1 MNSEYCENLM
11 AAHRPNWRLFEP
23 LKRFLP
29 HFHLVIYICMEKNTA
44 LDNWKIVGR
53 ALLVKRVKGCPF
65 SPLKTHKCN

>member
-11 AAHRPNWRLFEP
+11 AAHRTIWRLFKP
-23 LKRFLP
+23 LKTFLP
-29 HFHLVIYICMEKNTA
+29 HFHVVIYICVEKNTA

-53 ALLVKRVKGCPF
+53 ALLFKRVKRCPF